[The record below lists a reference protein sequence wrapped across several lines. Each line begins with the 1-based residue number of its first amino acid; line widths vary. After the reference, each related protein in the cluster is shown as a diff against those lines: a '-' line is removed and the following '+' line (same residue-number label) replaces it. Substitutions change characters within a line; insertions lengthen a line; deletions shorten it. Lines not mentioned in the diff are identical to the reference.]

1 MTTSQHLQLNLE
13 SLTSSQEDSPVK
25 TYQLQAFKKVLPKK
39 PDQVYFTNSSESY
52 AWYDP
57 NTLSWKTWQRSL
69 IEGWT
74 LFSGNFPKQG
84 MMQNGQ
90 LYQQV
95 LWEPV
100 INDQGGG
107 SLPTP
112 TATEAKGG
120 GYKNVQYKNGR
131 FFRTNKQGVQWGVRL
146 TDAVLTLPTPTASD
160 VEGGIAKDVQY
171 KNGNFF
177 RENKQGVR
185 WGVKLR
191 DAVSI
196 LPTPTTM
203 DHLPQRSVDSM
214 VKQVTKH
221 RKGRTNLANLR
232 EAVNPET
239 VQLFNKLQSLPTPT
253 ARDYKDSGENMNYK
267 KAAKKGRLPGVI
279 VESRSTQTGKDTN
292 LNPHFVEEMMG
303 YPIGWTD
310 LKH

>member
-13 SLTSSQEDSPVK
+13 SLTSSQEDFPAK
-25 TYQLQAFKKVLPKK
+25 TYQLQVFKKVLPKK

-57 NTLSWKTWQRSL
+57 DTLSWKTWQRSL

-74 LFSGNFPKQG
+74 SFSGNFTKQG

-100 INDQGGG
+100 IREADGG

-120 GYKNVQYKNGR
+120 GYKNVKYKNGR

-196 LPTPTTM
+196 LPTPT
-203 DHLPQRSVDSM
+203 
-214 VKQVTKH
+214 
-221 RKGRTNLANLR
+221 
-232 EAVNPET
+232 
-239 VQLFNKLQSLPTPT
+239 

-310 LKH
+310 LKL